1 MSDVLILDM
10 NYTPVGFCS
19 WQNAVKL
26 WFEDRAKIVK
36 DDEGGRVLHSPNFEM
51 GMPRVICVRNAWVR
65 RKKQAVPCTRRNLL
79 VRDHASCQY
88 CGKVI
93 KTHEYTTDH
102 VIPLCQKG
110 KSDWE
115 NLVIACMRCNKSK
128 GGRTP
133 EQAGMELLQ
142 KPYTPKASD
151 PRFNFKL
158 HVSKIRNEWKDYE
171 AWLYWNVK
179 LEG

>member
-1 MSDVLILDM
+1 
-10 NYTPVGFCS
+10 
-19 WQNAVKL
+19 
-26 WFEDRAKIVK
+26 
-36 DDEGGRVLHSPNFEM
+36 M

-102 VIPLCQKG
+102 VIPLCQEG
-110 KSDWE
+110 KSTWE

-133 EQAGMELLQ
+133 EQAGMELIQ
-142 KPYTPKASD
+142 KPFMPKAND

-158 HVSKIRNEWKDYE
+158 HIRTMRPEWKDWE
-171 AWLYWNVK
+171 SWLYWNAVIDK
-179 LEG
+179 G